1 MMAKTTQRTG
11 KLRVPY
17 AEAQRVRRL
26 LLSSEVESLSNRDVT
41 TIVKILNDVYPQ
53 KSSISTPVFWQPLL
67 VGVGIGLLL
76 VIGIALFG

>member
-11 KLRVPY
+11 KLRVSY

-26 LLSSEVESLSNRDVT
+26 LLSSEVESLSNRDVA
-41 TIVKILNDVYPQ
+41 TIVRILNDVYPQ